1 MQGKDRTDINLLSFA
16 ATLISTN
23 CGIRRIAR
31 KWFESYMTGRSQ
43 KTLWNNI
50 LSNSLPLTHG
60 VPQGSILGPILFL
73 VMVADMP
80 KCVHSVCF
88 INNVYKQRFFQLVK
102 IFQNLNN
109 RTSQNLYVK
118 QRMNQ
123 MKTRIQFSSGPSS
136 IFRLAVRFQQIIF
149 FRHHKCRMQI
159 SVPILTLINT
169 NPSQVSFILLP
180 SIK

>member
-1 MQGKDRTDINLLSFA
+1 MIDLASIGCYQINDKCPDELTTKVYHHSEL
-16 ATLISTN
+16 TM
-23 CGIRRIAR
+23 
-31 KWFESYMTGRSQ
+31 E
-43 KTLWNNI
+43 I
-50 LSNSLPLTHG
+50 L
-60 VPQGSILGPILFL
+60 
-73 VMVADMP
+73 
-80 KCVHSVCF
+80 HSVCF

>member
-1 MQGKDRTDINLLSFA
+1 MSFLLCKST
-16 ATLISTN
+16 ATHCIYSMLIPF
-23 CGIRRIAR
+23 
-31 KWFESYMTGRSQ
+31 KED
-43 KTLWNNI
+43 
-50 LSNSLPLTHG
+50 
-60 VPQGSILGPILFL
+60 VPTFL
-73 VMVADMP
+73 IYCYSM
-80 KCVHSVCF
+80 VHSVCF

-136 IFRLAVRFQQIIF
+136 IFRLAVRFHQIIF

>member
-1 MQGKDRTDINLLSFA
+1 M
-16 ATLISTN
+16 
-23 CGIRRIAR
+23 
-31 KWFESYMTGRSQ
+31 EH
-43 KTLWNNI
+43 
-50 LSNSLPLTHG
+50 P
-60 VPQGSILGPILFL
+60 VL
-73 VMVADMP
+73 VVL
-80 KCVHSVCF
+80 HSVCF

-159 SVPILTLINT
+159 TVPILTLINT
-169 NPSQVSFILLP
+169 NPCQVSCYPASSDTYNFKFVKKISNDYANHLSKNKQRLNNDYQIFLLANQSFICCVVY
-180 SIK
+180 KTY

>member
-1 MQGKDRTDINLLSFA
+1 MGSTEPIHGFLIFSTVRKALIQSKISNFLLNFA
-16 ATLISTN
+16 LL
-23 CGIRRIAR
+23 
-31 KWFESYMTGRSQ
+31 TGLR
-43 KTLWNNI
+43 
-50 LSNSLPLTHG
+50 
-60 VPQGSILGPILFL
+60 
-73 VMVADMP
+73 
-80 KCVHSVCF
+80 VHSVCF